1 LLAVVYD
8 VQNTTK
14 TRIQA
19 SLPVWRGYTH
29 LRTSDFWV
37 EKIFYFGRSN
47 KCSPVTFGHPGSM
60 GGDPWSILRYKIRP
74 RATLHQQRDQ
84 IKRSKFIYLC
94 VFVFVDQSTKTQWRQ
109 APRTKIV

>member
-14 TRIQA
+14 THIQA

-37 EKIFYFGRSN
+37 EKF
-47 KCSPVTFGHPGSM
+47 
-60 GGDPWSILRYKIRP
+60 SISADRIN
-74 RATLHQQRDQ
+74 AAQ
-84 IKRSKFIYLC
+84 
-94 VFVFVDQSTKTQWRQ
+94 
-109 APRTKIV
+109 